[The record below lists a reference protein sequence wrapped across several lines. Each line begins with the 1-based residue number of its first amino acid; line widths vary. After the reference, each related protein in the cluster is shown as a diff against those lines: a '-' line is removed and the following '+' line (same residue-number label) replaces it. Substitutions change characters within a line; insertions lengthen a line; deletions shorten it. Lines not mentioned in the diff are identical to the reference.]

1 MSLMDSEMSAR
12 ARFNMVEC
20 QIKPGGVRDYRLTR
34 QLLGVPREA
43 FVGGQNR
50 EIAYADCSLDYARGD
65 VSRTI
70 LAPLAFARLAELA
83 DIEPG
88 DVILNIAGGSG
99 YAAAVMAG
107 LASTVISLEDD
118 EAMSEKASDN
128 WRKLEIDNAVAVTG
142 PLPEGQPKQGP
153 FNIIFINGCV
163 AEIPEDLLAQLDDGG
178 RLVCVQNVEGS
189 QKAIIYRRIG
199 DSFARLIAFDLTVPV
214 LDAFDPVPVF
224 EF

>member
-1 MSLMDSEMSAR
+1 MSVMDSEMSAR

-34 QLLGVPREA
+34 QLLDIPREA

-50 EIAYADCSLDYARGD
+50 EIAYADCALDYSRGD

-70 LAPLAFARLAELA
+70 LSPLAFSRLAELA
-83 DIEPG
+83 AVEPG

-99 YAAAVMAG
+99 YSTAIMAG
-107 LASTVISLEDD
+107 LASTVIALED
-118 EAMSEKASDN
+118 EAAMSEKADEN
-128 WRKLEIDNAVAVTG
+128 LRKLEIDNAVAVTG
-142 PLPEGQPKQGP
+142 ALPEGQPKQGP

-163 AEIPEDLLAQLDDGG
+163 ADIPQDLLAQLDDNG
-178 RLVCVQNVEGS
+178 RLVCAQQVEGS
-189 QKAIIYRRIG
+189 QKAVIYRRLG
-199 DSFARLIAFDLTVPV
+199 DSFARRVAFDLTVPV
-214 LDAFDPVPVF
+214 LNAFDSVPVF